1 MFPEVISLMLLFDF
15 IQTALS
21 RSFLV
26 RLSLILSDK
35 VSMLP
40 SEGNTCEQATTLH
53 HKPHLTIFFIRFWD
67 DALEHYPTHRLNRLN
82 QGQMA
87 VSYESHISSSFTNVV
102 HSPHQTDKHTIAH
115 TFRHRKWNEECEIHH
130 RLNHCSGKLCVFVC
144 WHRRVWVYEHESIR
158 MWVSECTH
166 SHILTVHNILLWQL
180 AGNGHHRLTVYD
192 NKQTCSR
199 SPPLH
204 RYLFNLC
211 AYVFVCGLEGVSFL
225 ILWL

>member
-1 MFPEVISLMLLFDF
+1 MHWKITPNS
-15 IQTALS
+15 
-21 RSFLV
+21 
-26 RLSLILSDK
+26 
-35 VSMLP
+35 
-40 SEGNTCEQATTLH
+40 
-53 HKPHLTIFFIRFWD
+53 
-67 DALEHYPTHRLNRLN
+67 HRLNRLN

-87 VSYESHISSSFTNVV
+87 VSYESHTLAQSQMWCIPPTKQTNTQ
-102 HSPHQTDKHTIAH
+102 SHTLLD
-115 TFRHRKWNEECEIHH
+115 TLNEMSETCEIHYC
-130 RLNHCSGKLCVFVC
+130 LNHCSGKLCVFVC

-192 NKQTCSR
+192 KQTCSR

-211 AYVFVCGLEGVSFL
+211 AYVFVCVGWWVYLSLSSGCKTPKPKKRVWHTRLLQFCVSTVYERLPLYQCMLEFL
-225 ILWL
+225 LTLFYVAYVLCMPEQGYYR